1 MAYSLKRQL
10 AQGLLNTIG
19 ISLLVSIATPT
30 IHTNLQPQTALA
42 QSSEM
47 TLSRLEAILQEEA
60 SEVQGGNGQWQIE
73 VDNRPLIVLADQTNN
88 RMRIVTPVIAATELE
103 AQQIQNILLAN
114 FHTALDARYALSE
127 GTLVSVFVHPL
138 NSLDEDY
145 LRSAIA
151 QVKTLADTFGTS
163 YSSGE
168 IGFGP
173 GESNQNVPSDS
184 LAI

>member
-1 MAYSLKRQL
+1 MTYSLKRRFTY
-10 AQGLLNTIG
+10 GLLSAIG
-19 ISLLVSIATPT
+19 ISFLVGITNPTVNSNPPHHIA
-30 IHTNLQPQTALA
+30 QA
-42 QSSEM
+42 QSSDM

-60 SEVQGGNGQWQIE
+60 SEVQGSNGQWQIT
-73 VDNRPLIVLADQTNN
+73 VGDRPLIVLADQTNN

-151 QVKTLADTFGTS
+151 QVKTLADTFGTA

-173 GESNQNVPSDS
+173 GESEPNVSPDS
-184 LAI
+184 LDI